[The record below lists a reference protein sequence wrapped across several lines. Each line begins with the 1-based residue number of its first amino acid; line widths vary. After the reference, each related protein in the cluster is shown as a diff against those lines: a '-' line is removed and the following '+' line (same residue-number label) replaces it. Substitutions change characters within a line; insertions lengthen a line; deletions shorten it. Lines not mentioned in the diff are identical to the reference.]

1 MPSSPARDPRTPV
14 TLITG
19 FLGAGKSTL
28 LNAILRH
35 PGFADAAVLIN
46 EFGDVGI
53 DAALVRGVDGAVVTL
68 PTGCVCCALRGEMI
82 DALKDLHFK
91 RARGAVPNFTRL
103 LIETSGLAD
112 PAPILA
118 TLLKEPVLESVY
130 RIDGI
135 VTVADGEHGEAHLDQ
150 RAEARAQ
157 AAIADRLL
165 ISKTDRADAATVER
179 LTARLGRIN
188 PLAEIVPIRH
198 GEVPPDRLLGCFDPM
213 RARPLPQPHHHHH
226 DHPHD
231 HRDGISAN
239 RLALAPGWP
248 RAALESRIR
257 LFLSLNDG
265 AVLRLKGI
273 ARCADGALYA
283 LHGVRHVAYPAQPI
297 ESCPAEMENRVVL
310 IADAPPKHS
319 DLLSGTPDGTS
330 MPGQELR

>member
-1 MPSSPARDPRTPV
+1 MRPPPPAIRAHPV

-91 RARGAVPNFTRL
+91 RARGEIPEFTRL

-135 VTVADGEHGEAHLDQ
+135 VAVADGEHGEAHLDQ

-179 LTARLGRIN
+179 LTARLERIN
-188 PLAEIVPIRH
+188 PLAEIVPMRR
-198 GEVPPDRLLGCFDPM
+198 GEVPPSLLLGCFDPT
-213 RARPLPQPHHHHH
+213 RARPPAATASPSPPSSPLPPARPPRRHFR
-226 DHPHD
+226 HP
-231 HRDGISAN
+231 
-239 RLALAPGWP
+239 LALAPAGRAP
-248 RAALESRIR
+248 RWKAAS
-257 LFLSLNDG
+257 
-265 AVLRLKGI
+265 A
-273 ARCADGALYA
+273 C
-283 LHGVRHVAYPAQPI
+283 
-297 ESCPAEMENRVVL
+297 SCR
-310 IADAPPKHS
+310 
-319 DLLSGTPDGTS
+319 
-330 MPGQELR
+330 